1 MVRFQPLAFQRIAAA
16 CVQPHEYANGFKVFN
31 QHCNH
36 KGAGNVLTQHQ
47 QIKPDVHKFTMLAGG
62 ALAMMA
68 STSGPSR
75 HSSWLAFA
83 APTMSWQFSMA
94 WKSYRGCCPSCCCYT
109 GATAPGTAISTTL
122 ATACAGA
129 SATTS
134 ASATTPSY
142 SFLLRLALDYSHL
155 LLVLFILLL
164 SLLVQLLL

>member
-1 MVRFQPLAFQRIAAA
+1 MRFQPLAFQRIAAA

-94 WKSYRGCCPSCCCYT
+94 WKSLP
-109 GATAPGTAISTTL
+109 GASPR
-122 ATACAGA
+122 AGPRA